1 MWAGERREPSS
12 GVVRPETEISDRN
25 KRSADNEGEWETLGV
40 LYMLSNGIPVKF
52 WVD

>member
-12 GVVRPETEISDRN
+12 GVVRPETEIPDGN
-25 KRSADNEGEWETLGV
+25 KRSVDNQKEWEILGV
-40 LYMLSNGIPVKF
+40 LYMPSNGIPVKF